1 MQFTPDRLNSILSYC
16 RILRWIREE
25 EEWIEANNE
34 STLKCIILDMTGT
47 LFRKFRK
54 PITNLVKL
62 FHLKVQLAN
71 ICTLLISAVTAIDTS
86 GIDMVCELRKI
97 LEKQS
102 LQVRIANHIASIT
115 RTFSMIFFSRTVFN

>member
-1 MQFTPDRLNSILSYC
+1 
-16 RILRWIREE
+16 
-25 EEWIEANNE
+25 
-34 STLKCIILDMTGT
+34 MTGT

-97 LEKQS
+97 LEKKS

-115 RTFSMIFFSRTVFN
+115 RTFSMIFLSRTVFT